1 MREYKIYHTYR
12 HCIQLE
18 NSEEVLPQLTW
29 NSFNTPAMDPP
40 KNGIQ
45 QRGLNQNLAKL
56 EKIVFD
62 LMTVRA
68 DDPI

>member
-1 MREYKIYHTYR
+1 MRENKIYHTYR

-18 NSEEVLPQLTW
+18 NSEEVIPYR
-29 NSFNTPAMDPP
+29 NSFNTQEMDPP

-68 DDPI
+68 DGPI